1 MSYNKRVYMFPLLR
15 DWLIRACVTLAYR
28 QVIKCTSSLNS
39 TWNKCTK
46 CINKMDVI
54 VGKTA
59 FYLTFITAVMVFF

>member
-1 MSYNKRVYMFPLLR
+1 MFPLLR
-15 DWLIRACVTLAYR
+15 DWGIRACVTLAYR

-39 TWNKCTK
+39 TWNK